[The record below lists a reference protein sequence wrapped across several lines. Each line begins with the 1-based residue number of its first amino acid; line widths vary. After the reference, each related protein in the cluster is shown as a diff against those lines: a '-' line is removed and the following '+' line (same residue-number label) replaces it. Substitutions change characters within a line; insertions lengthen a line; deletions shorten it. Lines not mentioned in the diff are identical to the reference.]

1 MQKLAKELGVVIPV
15 YNSIAIIDVDG
26 TDLGFIE
33 NLTSQMD
40 QEMRRSST
48 SIQVFQTKF
57 AKIGVAIC
65 WDQWFPETA
74 RAMVL
79 QSAELLFY
87 PTAIGSEPQDQG
99 LDSRDHWKCIMEGH
113 AGASL
118 VPLIASNRI
127 GNEVIKTEHGDS
139 SITFYG
145 NSFIA
150 GPTGETITCANDKE
164 EAMLLAKLYSISN
177 YQIVYIQPVRA
188 FICHRLTSHYIW
200 NICGSWVRVQNYRHA
215 PPESVFMN
223 DKAHVDAVNI
233 CKP

>member
-15 YNSIAIIDVDG
+15 YNSIAIIDADG
-26 TDLGFIE
+26 TDLGIYRKSHIPDGPGYEEKFYFNPRDTGFKQYVGTIGFRKLQE
-33 NLTSQMD
+33 PWFFKVQNYYFNPLLSALNLK
-40 QEMRRSST
+40 
-48 SIQVFQTKF
+48 TKVLIHVT
-57 AKIGVAIC
+57 IGIASC
-65 WDQWFPETA
+65 K
-74 RAMVL
+74 AML
-79 QSAELLFY
+79 ALIWS
-87 PTAIGSEPQDQG
+87 
-99 LDSRDHWKCIMEGH
+99 
-113 AGASL
+113 

-188 FICHRLTSHYIW
+188 FICHRLTSHYIF
-200 NICGSWVRVQNYRHA
+200 I
-215 PPESVFMN
+215 
-223 DKAHVDAVNI
+223 
-233 CKP
+233 